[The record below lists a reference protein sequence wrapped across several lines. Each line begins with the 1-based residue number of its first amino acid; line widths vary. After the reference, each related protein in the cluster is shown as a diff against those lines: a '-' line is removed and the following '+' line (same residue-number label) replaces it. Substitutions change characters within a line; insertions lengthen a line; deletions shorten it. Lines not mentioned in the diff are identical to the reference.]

1 MCLLRLSECCCE
13 SRRAIL
19 RAAALRDERSCE
31 RAALRSERSS
41 ERVLLNAVAA
51 SQVRCSDLL
60 SFEDDNVMYMQSA
73 DYTYTLCALLYVTPV
88 GMKYV
93 CNGCRYGI

>member
-1 MCLLRLSECCCE
+1 M
-13 SRRAIL
+13 
-19 RAAALRDERSCE
+19 LRDERSCE

-93 CNGCRYGI
+93 CNGCRYGINVYVTGVGMRFVCNRRRYM